1 MLKRLVATTVVGVTA
16 LAGTV
21 VVGGNVAGASSTTE
35 ATRSCPT
42 GTWPS
47 SVEGRPSAA
56 KVGMTGVALWHDSKG
71 WHLRASEAGLDK
83 AVFAGTVSTDGL
95 LVSVHRHLE
104 GGDITLSPG
113 PHSVGYRFTN
123 YGGVDGI
130 DFVGLCASTIRV
142 TAYMN
147 GHLVPASH
155 IVIGAGN
162 THPGGQPI
170 VVHKTAS

>member
-1 MLKRLVATTVVGVTA
+1 MSHRNVAVVGRGPPVCGQGRHDRSRA
-16 LAGTV
+16 LA
-21 VVGGNVAGASSTTE
+21 
-35 ATRSCPT
+35 RL
-42 GTWPS
+42 
-47 SVEGRPSAA
+47 EGLAPA
-56 KVGMTGVALWHDSKG
+56 
-71 WHLRASEAGLDK
+71 ASEAGLDK
-83 AVFAGTVSTDGL
+83 AVFTGTVSTDGL

-130 DFVGLCASTIRV
+130 DFVALCASTIRV

-170 VVHKTAS
+170 VIHKTAS

>member
-1 MLKRLVATTVVGVTA
+1 MLKRLVASTVVGVTA

-21 VVGGNVAGASSTTE
+21 VGGNVAGATNKE
-35 ATRSCPT
+35 KCPT

-47 SVEGRPSAA
+47 SVEGRPSKA
-56 KVGMTGVALWHDSKG
+56 KVGMTGVALWHDSHG

-83 AVFAGTVSTDGL
+83 AVFTGTVSTDGL

-104 GGDITLSPG
+104 GGDVTLSPG

-123 YGGVDGI
+123 YGAVDGI
-130 DFVGLCASTIRV
+130 DFVAACSSTIRV
-142 TAYMN
+142 TASMN

-155 IVIGAGN
+155 IVMGSGN
-162 THPGGQPI
+162 THPTGQPI
-170 VVHKTAS
+170 VLHKTAS